1 MLCIS
6 KDSGLQRS
14 HFNNTKVSIRV
25 RSLAA
30 QSISDGEDTDAE
42 HVYACC

>member
-6 KDSGLQRS
+6 KDSILQRS
-14 HFNNTKVSIRV
+14 RFNNTKVSIRV

-30 QSISDGEDTDAE
+30 QSISDGDDTEAE
-42 HVYACC
+42 HVYVCC